1 METAKGFFQNYL
13 KTTAGETIRI
23 LPDTLIFMS
32 GFFALLTSSLP
43 QAMLFISLL
52 ESVIGFHLLQKI
64 SGLFNLTYVLPS
76 ERTFSE
82 YCRSGFRSASLSDV
96 SFFGYGG
103 LESGFPSAPLYIL
116 SVAIAYIFTSIQNQ
130 VKELEALGPEYASR
144 FYISVITLMIVLFV
158 VGSYRM
164 YYSCDS
170 VGVVM
175 LSIFVGFAIGT
186 LLVYQNLKLFG
197 PDSVNLLAIPLL
209 RDRTVN
215 GEKIYA
221 CTQRA
226 STF

>member
-32 GFFALLTSSLP
+32 GFFAILTSSLP
-43 QAMLFISLL
+43 QAMLFVSLL
-52 ESVIGFHLLQKI
+52 ESVVGFHAIQKL
-64 SGLFNLTYVLPS
+64 SGLFNLTYVRPS
-76 ERTFSE
+76 SETFSSM
-82 YCRSGFRSASLSDV
+82 CRSGFRSASLTDV

-116 SVAIAYIFTSIQNQ
+116 SVAAAYIFTSIQNQ

-144 FYISVITLMIVLFV
+144 FYISIMTLMILLFV

-164 YYSCDS
+164 YNSCDS
-170 VGVVM
+170 VGVVI
-175 LSIFVGFAIGT
+175 LSILAGLLIGT

-197 PDSVNLLAIPLL
+197 PDSINLLSIPLL
-209 RDRTVN
+209 RDRTVK

-226 STF
+226 SSF

>member
-1 METAKGFFQNYL
+1 METAKGFFENYL
-13 KTTAGETIRI
+13 KITVGETIRI
-23 LPDTLIFMS
+23 LPDSLLFMS

-43 QAMLFISLL
+43 QAMLFVSLL
-52 ESVIGFHLLQKI
+52 ESVVGFHAIQKL
-64 SGLFNLTYVLPS
+64 SGLFNLTYVRPS
-76 ERTFSE
+76 SATFSPM
-82 YCRSGFRSASLSDV
+82 CRSGFRSASLSDV

-144 FYISVITLMIVLFV
+144 FYISVMSLMILLFAV
-158 VGSYRM
+158 ASYRM

-170 VGVVM
+170 LGVII
-175 LSIFVGFAIGT
+175 LSIMIGFVIGS

-197 PDSVNLLAIPLL
+197 PDTINLLSIPLL

-226 STF
+226 SSF